1 MNNNLATDNPEAY
14 RDHRRRFNPGATLFR
29 EGEAGEC
36 AYIIERGHVVITSL
50 VNGRNLRLAVLG
62 PGEIVGEMALVD
74 RGVRTAT
81 ATARDAVEAI
91 VVSHDLIHNRI
102 DDADPVLNL
111 FLRVILSRFREWR
124 ERISLNRPVGDR
136 PAAPA
141 DKGDAELAIEV
152 IRLNEELRSSLGEHR
167 FTLFFQPIVA
177 LNSHRIAGFE
187 ALVRWLH
194 PERGL
199 VPPNEFI
206 GLAEASGLIV
216 PLGLEVLRSACS
228 ALKHLNERQQ
238 SLRPGAQP
246 LFMSVNLSARQL
258 DEPEFITQ
266 LYGIIEE
273 VGLSPHL
280 LRLEI
285 TESLL
290 MRDPERAS
298 VALAQV
304 QRLGFGITIDDF
316 GTGYSSLSYLHRF
329 PIDTLKIDRSFVHA
343 MLGSHRS
350 LTVVQTIGRLAQ
362 SLGLN
367 IVAEGIETP
376 EQLEYLQAFGFQY
389 GQGYLIGRPAAEDV
403 AHCWVEAPPEF

>member
-1 MNNNLATDNPEAY
+1 MNNNTATDSPEAY
-14 RDHRRRFNPGATLFR
+14 RDHRRRFSPGATLFR

-91 VVSHDLIHNRI
+91 VVSHDLVHNRI
-102 DDADPVLNL
+102 DDGDPVLNL

-124 ERISLNRPVGDR
+124 ERIGLNRPVGER
-136 PAAPA
+136 PVVAAGSGE
-141 DKGDAELAIEV
+141 DELAIEV
-152 IRLNEELRSSLGEHR
+152 IRLNEELRSSLGEQR
-167 FTLFFQPIVA
+167 FTLFFQPIAA

-206 GLAEASGLIV
+206 GLAEDSGLIV
-216 PLGLEVLRSACS
+216 PLGLEVLRSACA
-228 ALKHLNERQQ
+228 ALGRLNDRQQ

-246 LFMSVNLSARQL
+246 LFISVNLSARQIE
-258 DEPEFITQ
+258 EPGFVTE

-273 VGLSPHL
+273 VGLSPQL

-298 VALAQV
+298 VALAQL

-329 PIDTLKIDRSFVHA
+329 PIDTLKIDRSFVHT
-343 MLGSHRS
+343 MLSSHRS
-350 LTVVQTIGRLAQ
+350 LAVVQTIGRLAQ

-367 IVAEGIETP
+367 LVAEGIETA